1 MKSINNCFNTLWII
15 LFGWELSLIWIIFGV
30 IYCLTFIGIPFGL
43 KNMKIGYF
51 VLFPFKKKII
61 RTKKNVNI
69 YEWIGGIIWI
79 IFGGLEIALI
89 TGLLSLI
96 SFISIAGIPFGI
108 QLFQLAGLAL
118 IPLGGEIVNDEIVLS
133 SLDEQAPLQTQ
144 YIPSFKN

>member
-51 VLFPFKKKII
+51 VLFPFEKKII

-96 SFISIAGIPFGI
+96 CFISIAGIPFGI

-118 IPLGGEIVNDEIVLS
+118 IPLGGEIVNDEIVLP

-144 YIPSFKN
+144 YIPSLEN